1 MVIFHCYVSSP
12 EGNWSWHLCGI
23 SLPGAPGFPDN
34 YATIAWINSF
44 AGGPGIVYRHSTAF
58 LDPWGMGVILRSIL
72 LLRKADPQY
81 LSLNAWGP
89 HRRWV
94 LSSNWSVLKLSF
106 SFCIRDQGCDVP
118 LQALGIPMGD
128 DARCRLWK
136 PKLPKLTFCQAATA
150 RSHYILVVNIGK
162 LWMSLD
168 QDRPHR
174 WSRPGFHDA
183 TGLRQMSD
191 RCARSRVVP
200 LTSHS
205 ASRCL
210 NGSPG
215 DWGKV
220 PFLVV
225 IQCISM
231 YCKNSLV
238 GGAPQF
244 INQALIWDEHKQQ
257 KQHKVKNLVQVSA
270 SLMWQTWTGEA
281 SKKNK

>member
-1 MVIFHCYVSSP
+1 MMT
-12 EGNWSWHLCGI
+12 
-23 SLPGAPGFPDN
+23 PGA
-34 YATIAWINSF
+34 ASE
-44 AGGPGIVYRHSTAF
+44 S
-58 LDPWGMGVILRSIL
+58 
-72 LLRKADPQY
+72 Q
-81 LSLNAWGP
+81 
-89 HRRWV
+89 
-94 LSSNWSVLKLSF
+94 
-106 SFCIRDQGCDVP
+106 
-118 LQALGIPMGD
+118 
-128 DARCRLWK
+128 
-136 PKLPKLTFCQAATA
+136 KLTFCQAATA
-150 RSHYILVVNIGK
+150 RSHYILVVNYGCPWIKTDPTGD
-162 LWMSLD
+162 LT
-168 QDRPHR
+168 
-174 WSRPGFHDA
+174 GFHDA

-270 SLMWQTWTGEA
+270 SLMWQT
-281 SKKNK
+281 